1 MLTRARLVLLLL
13 LACAKTTPTLP
24 TCEGDLL
31 FGAPNAKTGLDSS
44 SCGRGACTCG
54 GKAFEPK
61 TWSLADL
68 NALRAFRLTKPFDEV
83 TSDPYATP
91 PAPVSV
97 PVDAVCGVVSEGN
110 GAYHLADF
118 DSVEAAF
125 KAGAEPTHSGRCGV
139 CSTLTDLAVY
149 AGKPDLTAPV
159 RDCGLNYLGAPM
171 EQHVQCLRDL
181 GFTLPCAQIWYWN
194 TLHTRDACSS
204 LCFAAIDDPYN
215 KPDGGLNPCLQC
227 DEDHSGVVFKA
238 VAGRTRRNTGVPSS
252 MCRPCSETRPFT
264 HEY

>member
-1 MLTRARLVLLLL
+1 MRMRRAAALLLL
-13 LACAKTTPTLP
+13 LSCSKTTPTLP
-24 TCEGDLL
+24 TCEGTVL

-44 SCGRGACTCG
+44 ACGQGVCTCG
-54 GKAFEPK
+54 GEPFTPK
-61 TWSLADL
+61 TWALADL
-68 NALRAFRLTKPFDEV
+68 NALRAFQLTQPYAEV
-83 TSDPYATP
+83 LSDPYADAGTW
-91 PAPVSV
+91 PAV
-97 PVDAVCGVVSEGN
+97 PSDAVCGVISEG
-110 GAYHLADF
+110 GGKYHLENF
-118 DSVEAAF
+118 DTVEAAF

-171 EQHVQCLRDL
+171 EQHVQCLLDL
-181 GFTLPCAQIWYWN
+181 GFTRPCAQIWYWN
-194 TLHTRDACSS
+194 TLHTRDACSA

-215 KPDGGLNPCLQC
+215 EPDGGLNACLQC
-227 DEDHSGVVFKA
+227 DEDESGVVFKA

-264 HEY
+264 HQY